1 MENFLLTTDGE
12 LKLCDFGSAT
22 TETYAPD
29 VSWSAQQRDML
40 EDQVSRTEQVKI
52 FLLEFNSLK
61 LKILIILINSVS
73 SWRASQH
80 QCIDVQNN

>member
-1 MENFLLTTDGE
+1 MTTDGE

-40 EDQVSRTEQVKI
+40 EDQVSVVLQWNCERSRCLSRI
-52 FLLEFNSLK
+52 FFENKF
-61 LKILIILINSVS
+61 ILIAVAKYNDPNV
-73 SWRASQH
+73 
-80 QCIDVQNN
+80 

>member
-1 MENFLLTTDGE
+1 MCDQLQIENFLLTADGE

-40 EDQVSRTEQVKI
+40 EDQVS
-52 FLLEFNSLK
+52 
-61 LKILIILINSVS
+61 
-73 SWRASQH
+73 
-80 QCIDVQNN
+80 